1 MSASDSGTA
10 HDVANAAH
18 FRIDAHEG
26 VCAERHTTIQRYF
39 ELASSDRK
47 ELKDAIHKIEGRMWT
62 VLGWCC
68 ASMFAAI
75 VSLIGGILAYMVW
88 LANNP

>member
-1 MSASDSGTA
+1 MSSTDNTA

-39 ELASSDRK
+39 ESAAADRK

-68 ASMFAAI
+68 ASMFAVI
-75 VSLIGGILAYMVW
+75 VTLIGGILTYLVMTT
-88 LANNP
+88 